1 MPQLSTH
8 LHFTKLL
15 AENSDEDVHLCSFLL
30 GIVSPDTFPDKE
42 SYYDYHFLE
51 KKDEDGDDDIDVME
65 FYEKF
70 NFKKMDKQTKSFVI
84 GYYAHLW
91 LDEYFKFNSS
101 KLTLNN
107 EFDLPDSKLSKS
119 VKELMRLFDE
129 EITGNYFDDIM
140 KKIENYE
147 LELKLK
153 DLKHID
159 IEKSKKLLIK
169 TYFENKPTDV
179 HEELLDR
186 AEYKKLMKKSVKRFF
201 KSM

>member
-15 AENSDEDVHLCSFLL
+15 VENTDEEVHLCSFLL
-30 GIVSPDTFPDKE
+30 GIVSPDTFPDME

-51 KKDEDGDDDIDVME
+51 EKDENGDDDIDVRE
-65 FYEKF
+65 FYERF
-70 NFKKMDKQTKSFVI
+70 NFKNMTKQTKWFVI

-129 EITGNYFDDIM
+129 EITDNFFDDII
-140 KKIENYE
+140 KEIKNYNI
-147 LELKLK
+147 ELKLK
-153 DLKHID
+153 VLKHVD
-159 IEKSKKLLIK
+159 INKSKELLFE
-169 TYFENKPTDV
+169 TYFEKKPTDV